1 MGADLQAALLDDLTL
16 RSNLNVILGFTSLLC
31 SCIIQ
36 IPDGLV
42 VVTGQNDR
50 RVTKDW

>member
-1 MGADLQAALLDDLTL
+1 ML
-16 RSNLNVILGFTSLLC
+16 RKNLNVILGFTSVLC

-42 VVTGQNDR
+42 VVTYHNNR